1 VTTTSVTSGQS
12 SSGLTFNT
20 GDSLLVSSGGS
31 VFSMTLSG
39 GATEIVYFSGA
50 ATSTTVSSGSSE
62 TVSSGGTTIG
72 TVVAS
77 AGSQFVS
84 FGGVASDSFVGDFGF
99 QVVFAGGSAISST
112 VSAGLE
118 YVSQG
123 GIASDTTVNLE
134 GVEIVSSGGVTF
146 GTMVSR
152 GGEQEAYNSG
162 TLSGATLYSKGLQLV
177 RSGGSAVSTTVNS
190 GGTEW
195 VSSGGIAFG
204 TTVNAAGSAIVFSGG
219 SISNATISGG
229 DLSVW
234 SGGSAT
240 GPVTFQGSGGVF
252 TVGGTVLPTGTISNF
267 VAGDTI
273 DLSGLTWSAGGTVSL
288 SSSTAGELV
297 VNEGGSTYDLQ
308 LDPNQNYAGQTFNPT
323 SDTSGGTEIT
333 IIPCFAPGTL
343 IATPGGAVA
352 VETLRAGDLVLTADR
367 ANMPVRWLGVQTVAT
382 RFADPLR
389 LLPIRIRAGALG
401 ESLPGRDLLLS
412 PGHAVLLENL
422 LVQAGALVNGTSI
435 VRETDVPERL
445 RYYHVELD
453 SHALLLAEGVAAE
466 SFLDGVEAVAFDNA
480 DTRIAREKPAELP
493 YPRIKSHRQVPRAL
507 RERLS
512 RAAPLPER
520 PAA

>member
-1 VTTTSVTSGQS
+1 LV
-12 SSGLTFNT
+12 
-20 GDSLLVSSGGS
+20 VSSGGS

-39 GATEIVYFSGA
+39 GTEIVYFSGA
-50 ATSTTVSSGSSE
+50 ATSTTVSSGGSE
-62 TVSSGGTTIG
+62 TVSSGGTTTG
-72 TVVAS
+72 TVVSS

-99 QVVFAGGSAISST
+99 QVVFAGGSAVSST
-112 VSAGLE
+112 VSGGFE

-123 GIASDTTVNLE
+123 GVASGTTVNLE

-146 GTMVSR
+146 GTMVIN
-152 GGEQEAYNSG
+152 GGEQEVYSSG
-162 TLSGATLYSKGLQLV
+162 TVSGATLYRNTVQLV
-177 RSGGSAVSTTVNS
+177 RFGGSAVSTTVNS
-190 GGTEW
+190 GKEI
-195 VSSGGIAFG
+195 VSSGGMAFS
-204 TTVNAAGSAIVFSGG
+204 TIVNASGSAIVASDG

-229 DLSVW
+229 DLFVSN
-234 SGGSAT
+234 GGTIA
-240 GPVTFQGSGGVF
+240 GPVTFEGGGGLL

-352 VETLRAGDLVLTADR
+352 VETLRAGDLVLTADGAR
-367 ANMPVRWLGVQTVAT
+367 MPVRWLGLQTVAT
-382 RFADPLR
+382 RFADPL
-389 LLPIRIRAGALG
+389 LMLPIRIRAGALG
-401 ESLPGRDLLLS
+401 ENLPGRDLLLS
-412 PGHAVLLENL
+412 PGHAVLLEDL

-435 VRETDVPERL
+435 VRETEVPERL

-466 SFLDGVEAVAFDNA
+466 SFLDGVEAIAFDNA
-480 DTRIAREKPAELP
+480 DTRTACEIPAELP

-512 RAAPLPER
+512 RGAPVPER